1 MGWIVP
7 FASTDSTI
15 PMWREPQ
22 TISSPGAACA
32 LVRPVRCAQSQ
43 TALTAPKPW
52 PCSPSGIPAWRAAHE
67 AKYAHHGPTP
77 EPAVADRYPA
87 MRGESLEPGG
97 CSVWPTSA
105 LAACSMP
112 CAPPP
117 GVGAPS
123 VGEKAVVVI
132 ADVAFAPG
140 TAAVWAPSVAWN
152 DDVDAGLAAGGTR
165 DRSISAIRAITLSTL
180 IHREDRT

>member
-1 MGWIVP
+1 M
-7 FASTDSTI
+7 
-15 PMWREPQ
+15 
-22 TISSPGAACA
+22 
-32 LVRPVRCAQSQ
+32 
-43 TALTAPKPW
+43 
-52 PCSPSGIPAWRAAHE
+52 
-67 AKYAHHGPTP
+67 P
-77 EPAVADRYPA
+77 EPAVAERYSA

-105 LAACSMP
+105 LAAWSMP

-140 TAAVWAPSVAWN
+140 TAAVWAPSVAWKE
-152 DDVDAGLAAGGTR
+152 VDAGRAAGGTR

-180 IHREDRT
+180 IHREDR